1 MKIKAISKVGRAILV
16 SGIIFA
22 LAGTSL
28 AQSSASSDSSSRFI
42 QKFDKDGDGK
52 VSKEEFPGSEEHF
65 NQLDVNGDGYIDAS
79 EAPKGPPP
87 HGMMGG
93 DFIQRFDKDGDG
105 KVSKA
110 EFPGSEEHFN
120 QLDANGDGYIDA
132 SEAPKGPPHHG
143 MMGGDFIQRFDKDGD
158 GKVSKAEFPG
168 PEEHFNQLDVN
179 GDGYIDATEAP
190 KGPPMRGAGRGAMSD

>member
-1 MKIKAISKVGRAILV
+1 MKIKTMSKVGMAILV
-16 SGIIFA
+16 SGMIFA
-22 LAGTSL
+22 LAGTGL

-42 QKFDKDGDGK
+42 QKFDKDGDGM

-87 HGMMGG
+87 RGMMGG

-105 KVSKA
+105 KVS
-110 EFPGSEEHFN
+110 
-120 QLDANGDGYIDA
+120 
-132 SEAPKGPPHHG
+132 
-143 MMGGDFIQRFDKDGD
+143 R
-158 GKVSKAEFPG
+158 AEFPG
-168 PEEHFNQLDVN
+168 PDEHFNQLDVN

-190 KGPPMRGAGRGAMSD
+190 KGPPPMRGAGRGAMSN